1 MSYLL
6 SHRAEYE
13 LIKKDNINE
22 SGDLTFQYLKLE
34 VPTTDKENRMM
45 EFRSYSFGIYPI
57 NSIMKESEIISVSVN
72 PTRQCRN

>member
-6 SHRAEYE
+6 SLRAEYE
-13 LIKKDNINE
+13 LIKKDNIND

-34 VPTTDKENRMM
+34 VPTTDKQIRMM

-57 NSIMKESEIISVSVN
+57 NSIMKESEIISVLVN
-72 PTRQCRN
+72 PTIQCHN